1 MKDVFAAIDR
11 LPKAELHMHI
21 EGSIEPE
28 MMLDLGRRNGIAL
41 PWRGVEE
48 ARAAYRFGNLKEFLD
63 VFYRGLSVIVT
74 EDDFFAVTDAYLR
87 RAHADGIVHA
97 ELFIS
102 PQAHLG
108 RGIGFDTMMRGVLR
122 AFESAR
128 GGFGM
133 SLKLIPLFQRHL
145 PEEGAFPIL
154 DMAEPWRHEIAGFG
168 LAGAELGNPPQHF
181 ERLFAHCR
189 DLGYPV
195 VAHAGE
201 EGPAAYVRDSL
212 DLLKVKRI
220 DHGVRAADDPGLVDR
235 LVREAIPL
243 TVCPM
248 ANVRL
253 GVFSSFAEHN
263 LKALFE
269 RGVKV
274 TVNSDDPSYFGAYLG
289 DILKLCVGELGMG
302 FADIVQLLRNSF
314 EAAFLPERENEDF
327 VERLHQAANA
337 SAD

>member
-21 EGSIEPE
+21 EGSLEPG
-28 MMLDLGRRNGIAL
+28 MMLDLGRRNGIEL
-41 PWRGVEE
+41 PWRDVEE
-48 ARAAYRFGNLKEFLD
+48 ARAAYQFSNLGEFLD

-74 EDDFFAVTDAYLR
+74 EDDFFEVTQAYLR
-87 RAHADGIVHA
+87 RAHADRIVHA

-102 PQAHLG
+102 PQAHLR
-108 RGIGFDTMMRGVLR
+108 RGIAFETMMRGVLR
-122 AFESAR
+122 AFEAAR
-128 GGFGM
+128 ARFGM
-133 SLKLIPLFQRHL
+133 SVKLIPLFQRHL
-145 PEEGAFPIL
+145 PEEEAFPIL
-154 DMAEPWRHEIAGFG
+154 DMAEPWRSEIVGFG
-168 LAGAELGNPPQHF
+168 LAGAELGNPPQRF
-181 ERLFAHCR
+181 ERLFARCR

-212 DLLKVKRI
+212 DILKVRRV
-220 DHGVRAADDPGLVDR
+220 DHGVRAADDPALVDR
-235 LVREAIPL
+235 LAREGIPL

-253 GVFSSFAEHN
+253 GVFNSFAEHN
-263 LKALFE
+263 LKTLFE

-289 DILKLCVGELGMG
+289 DILKHCVSELGMG
-302 FADIVQLLRNSF
+302 FSDIVHLVRNGF
-314 EAAFLPERENEDF
+314 EAAFLPETEKKVF
-327 VERLHQAANA
+327 IERLEQAATA
-337 SAD
+337 R

>member
-1 MKDVFAAIDR
+1 MRDAFAVIDR

-28 MMLDLGRRNGIAL
+28 MMLDLARRNGVEL
-41 PWRGVEE
+41 PWRNVEE

-74 EDDFFAVTDAYLR
+74 EDDFFAVTDAYLG

-102 PQAHLG
+102 PQAHLR

-122 AFESAR
+122 AFEGAR
-128 GGFGM
+128 DRFGM
-133 SLKLIPLFQRHL
+133 SLRLIPLFQRHL
-145 PEEGAFPIL
+145 PEEEAFPIL
-154 DMAEPWRHEIAGFG
+154 EMAEPWRSEIAGFG
-168 LAGAELGNPPQHF
+168 LAGAELGNPPQRF
-181 ERLFAHCR
+181 ERLFARCR
-189 DLGYPV
+189 ALGYPV

-212 DLLKVKRI
+212 DILKVQRI
-220 DHGVRAADDPGLVDR
+220 DHGVRAADDPDLVER
-235 LVREAIPL
+235 LAREGVPL

-253 GVFSSFAEHN
+253 GVFNSFAEHN
-263 LKALFE
+263 LRTLLE

-274 TVNSDDPSYFGAYLG
+274 TVNSDDPSYFGAYMG
-289 DILKLCVGELGMG
+289 DILKRCMTDLGMG
-302 FADIVQLLRNSF
+302 LDDIVHLVRNGF
-314 EAAFLPERENEDF
+314 EAAFLPQSEKKVF
-327 VERLHQAANA
+327 IGRLEQAAITPVA
-337 SAD
+337 